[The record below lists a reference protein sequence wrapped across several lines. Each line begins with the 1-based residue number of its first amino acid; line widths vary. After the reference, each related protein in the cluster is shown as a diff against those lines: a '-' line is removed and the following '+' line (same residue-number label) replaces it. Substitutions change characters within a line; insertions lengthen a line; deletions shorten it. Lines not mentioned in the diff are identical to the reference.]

1 MMPGAST
8 VDAIRRVGLEMFA
21 RDGYEATT
29 MRAIAGEV
37 GIQAGSLYNH
47 FASKE
52 EILWDLTQGALMELT
67 SRIRESMETLAVDAD
82 AQARLCAFV
91 DAHVRFHALNSDQA
105 SIVNR
110 QMAGLSAMHYRQAV
124 SLRATFEAQL
134 GEILQEG
141 NASGEFHVIDFRM
154 SVIAILQMCISVS
167 TWYRADGKLSP
178 NEICAVYVQLA
189 QRMVGLDTRASMT
202 RVPMKSL
209 PMKGV
214 SER

>member
-1 MMPGAST
+1 MMSGAST

-29 MRAIAGEV
+29 MRAIASEV

-52 EILWDLTQGALMELT
+52 EILWDLTRGALMQLT

-82 AQARLCAFV
+82 PRDQLSAFV

-110 QMAGLSAMHYRQAV
+110 QMAGLSATHYRQAV
-124 SLRATFEAQL
+124 SLRATFETQL
-134 GEILQEG
+134 GDILRNG
-141 NASGEFHVIDFRM
+141 DASGEFHVIDLRM

-178 NEICAVYVQLA
+178 DEICAVYVQLS
-189 QRMVGLDTRASMT
+189 QRMVGFDQRALMASGP
-202 RVPMKSL
+202 R
-209 PMKGV
+209 KGV
-214 SER
+214 SQR